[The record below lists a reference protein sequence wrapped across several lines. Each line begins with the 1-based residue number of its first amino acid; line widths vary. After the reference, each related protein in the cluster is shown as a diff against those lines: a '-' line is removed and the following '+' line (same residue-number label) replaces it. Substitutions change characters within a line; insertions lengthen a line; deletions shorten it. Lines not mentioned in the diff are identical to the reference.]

1 MKKMFS
7 FSWKV
12 FFVLFVSFVA
22 VACSNGGGYGLLED
36 YQVSRL
42 INGDDDKSLNEED
55 YPVTLH
61 VRHLDKS
68 TKTYK
73 ENEKTYRLLVKLEK
87 ELNEVSSC
95 DDLKKVAKKINDS
108 GLFSDIRNINSV
120 NEVLEVNDNLVSS
133 QGSKNLSSEPWLTIV
148 GAKSHFHRKFSL
160 LRLGIGCDAESLEF

>member
-1 MKKMFS
+1 MYF
-7 FSWKV
+7 
-12 FFVLFVSFVA
+12 LCLFVA
-22 VACSNGGGYGLLED
+22 VACSNGGGDGLLED

-55 YPVTLH
+55 YPVTMH

-95 DDLKKVAKKINDS
+95 DDLKKVAKKMTDS
-108 GLFSDIRNINSV
+108 GLFSDIRDFAKSTD
-120 NEVLEVNDNLVSS
+120 ETLFDFDGLKD
-133 QGSKNLSSEPWLTIV
+133 SKEPMNCEPWLTRRI
-148 GAKSHFHRKFSL
+148 AKWSFSEKFFY
-160 LRLGIGCDAESLEF
+160 LRLGLGCDMESLKF